1 MKPFIWG
8 VWLLRLLTFLWCFN
22 SGTWS
27 QGIIYSLKKEKNIQ
41 SSLSIMQFLQG
52 ILYRQLVLFLVIPRS
67 IKSGS
72 QNIAFSNFIKSYF
85 TFTFDF
91 ITVAFILITTLA
103 VILKLLYRCCYGV
116 LIMNK
121 FNWQTGKSQCF
132 DCKKIF
138 AYIRKFQTSK

>member
-1 MKPFIWG
+1 MRG
-8 VWLLRLLTFLWCFN
+8 VTFKASYISLMFQLRHLI
-22 SGTWS
+22 SGHYLQPKRRKEHKS
-27 QGIIYSLKKEKNIQ
+27 ILIII
-41 SSLSIMQFLQG
+41 LSFYKG
-52 ILYRQLVLFLVIPRS
+52 YRILYRQLVVFLVIPRS

-103 VILKLLYRCCYGV
+103 VILKLLYRCCDGV

-121 FNWQTGKSQCF
+121 FNWQTGKAQCF